1 MRYANRS
8 STLALGLA
16 MIRLRAP
23 SAGSGA
29 VSARRPPARRA
40 FP

>member
-8 STLALGLA
+8 SIFSLGLA
-16 MIRLRAP
+16 RTRLLAP

-29 VSARRPPARRA
+29 ASARRPPARRA